1 MSAGRLPPRDLGLIL
16 LVVFVWG
23 VNFTAIRWGLDEMP
37 PLLFVALRYAILVPL
52 MLIVP
57 RPRVGCAAIL
67 GVGLFINT
75 GQFALLFSAMQSGL
89 SAGLASLLIQS
100 QAPLTILLSALLFS
114 ERVSTPQIVG
124 VGVAVS
130 GLAVF
135 ALSVG
140 GNATPLGLGL
150 VLLGALCWSAG
161 NLVIKRAGRVNMLS
175 LFVWASLVPP
185 LPLLGL
191 SLAVEGVD
199 PVATILSLSPLAWGA
214 LAFNALGATAL
225 GFSLWGALLARHPA
239 AVITPFALL
248 IPVFG
253 MGTAALLL
261 GERLTGA
268 EMLGGMVVLSGLAL
282 TQVKGR
288 P

>member
-1 MSAGRLPPRDLGLIL
+1 MTQGRLPPRDLGLIL

-37 PLLFVALRYAILVPL
+37 PLLFVALRYGMLLPL
-52 MLIVP
+52 IAFLP
-57 RPRVGCAAIL
+57 RPAGWGAIL

-75 GQFALLFSAMQSGL
+75 GQFALLFSAMQAGL

-114 ERVSTPQIVG
+114 ERVTPPQIVG
-124 VGVAVS
+124 VGVALS

-191 SLAVEGVD
+191 SLRVEGGD
-199 PVATILSLSPLAWGA
+199 PVATILSLSPLAWGS
-214 LAFNALGATAL
+214 LVFNALGATAL

-239 AVITPFALL
+239 AMVAPFALL

-253 MGTAALLL
+253 MGTAAILL

-268 EMLGGMVVLSGLAL
+268 ELLGGLIVLSGLAL

>member
-1 MSAGRLPPRDLGLIL
+1 MNPGRLPPRDLGLIV

-37 PLLFVALRYAILVPL
+37 PLLFVALRYGMLLPL
-52 MLIVP
+52 IAFLP
-57 RPRVGCAAIL
+57 RPAGWGAIL

-75 GQFALLFSAMQSGL
+75 GQFALLFSAMQAGL

-100 QAPLTILLSALLFS
+100 QAPLTILLSALLFR
-114 ERVSTPQIVG
+114 ERVSTPQVAG
-124 VGVAVS
+124 VGVALA
-130 GLAVF
+130 GLGVF
-135 ALSVG
+135 ASSVG

-150 VLLGALCWSAG
+150 VLMGALCWSAG
-161 NLVIKRAGRVNMLS
+161 NLVIKRAGRVNMLA

-191 SLAVEGVD
+191 SMTFEQVD
-199 PVATILSLSPLAWGA
+199 PVTTILSLSPLAWGA

-239 AVITPFALL
+239 AMVAPFALL

-282 TQVKGR
+282 TQVR
-288 P
+288 RRV